1 MIKIRQRDQN
11 QEIRIERERERER
24 ERESGDMRENREDE
38 ELGSMGADSGAE
50 RRHGNFWKSRL
61 ECNNALKM

>member
-24 ERESGDMRENREDE
+24 ERESGDMRENRENE

-50 RRHGNFWKSRL
+50 RQHGNF
-61 ECNNALKM
+61 

>member
-11 QEIRIERERERER
+11 QEIRIERERERE
-24 ERESGDMRENREDE
+24 SGDMRENRENE

-50 RRHGNFWKSRL
+50 RQHGNF
-61 ECNNALKM
+61 

>member
-11 QEIRIERERERER
+11 QEIRIERERER

-38 ELGSMGADSGAE
+38 ELGSMGADSGVE
-50 RRHGNFWKSRL
+50 RRHGNF
-61 ECNNALKM
+61 